1 MKLKLAVLT
10 LCICLF
16 NCKEEQQK
24 VTFDDY
30 RYSQQS
36 ILNCENTDT
45 ALFQEAL
52 LSFEDDILK
61 YYTPDQAVY
70 SRAYSLF
77 VSQAIANK
85 IDYSKMVSEHSKTIL
100 EALKQ
105 DQNLWTTNPDGSK
118 VNFNHP
124 IFECIGKNIKDEPL
138 RKTFNAL
145 IQTNSMSMRM
155 FGGQLRR
162 KTFDMKDDKYLATY
176 VALDLFYG
184 KFYETDLSLK
194 SANAEQAKKPEEHSS
209 HDDHNH

>member
-10 LCICLF
+10 LCLCLF
-16 NCKEEQQK
+16 NCKEDSQK
-24 VTFDDY
+24 VTFDNY
-30 RYSQQS
+30 KYSQQN
-36 ILNCENTDT
+36 ILDCQNVDT

-52 LSFEDDILK
+52 LSFEDDILN

-85 IDYSKMVSEHSKTIL
+85 IDYSKMVSEHSKSIL
-100 EALKQ
+100 DALKL
-105 DQNLWTTNPDGSK
+105 DENLWTTNPDGSK
-118 VNFNHP
+118 VNFSHP
-124 IFECIGKNIKDEPL
+124 FFTCVGENMKDEPL

-184 KFYETDLSLK
+184 KFYDLDLSK
-194 SANAEQAKKPEEHSS
+194 ASSNANQTVKPEEHSS
-209 HDDHNH
+209 HDGHNH